1 MPQNTESSASEAAES
16 PSTQVLDLQAELQRD
31 LANMANTI
39 TKPTGQKIKITAGR
53 WALPN
58 GKTSIEPLRVIVLGW
73 RWMNRYYPGIFDASD
88 IQSPACWAVGEEPD
102 KMAPTGGE
110 DEQHTDCATCP
121 QNKFGSNGKGKAC
134 RNGARIAMVAADLKS
149 DIVYFDVAPT
159 TIKSFSETV
168 SKLAS
173 TGTHPLQAVVEVDI
187 DTKVSYAKATFT
199 VVGLHDQDIARVY
212 ALKKEAGE
220 VLSSISFD
228 FNG

>member
-1 MPQNTESSASEAAES
+1 MSENK
-16 PSTQVLDLQAELQRD
+16 QVFDIQAQLQLEM
-31 LANMANTI
+31 ANLANTI

-58 GKTSIEPLRVIVLGW
+58 GKTSIEPLRVIILGW
-73 RWMNRYYPGIFDASD
+73 RWINRYYPGAFDAGD

-102 KMAPTGGE
+102 MLVPKGGI
-110 DEQHTDCATCP
+110 DEQHGECATCP
-121 QNKFGSNGKGKAC
+121 MNKFGSSGKGKAC

-173 TGTHPLQAVVEVDI
+173 TGTHPLQAIVEVDI
-187 DTKVSYAKATFT
+187 DTKVSYATATVS
-199 VVGLHDQDIARVY
+199 VVGLHEQDLARV
-212 ALKKEAGE
+212 
-220 VLSSISFD
+220 
-228 FNG
+228 